1 MARTTSGSTRSPIP
15 AAWLSTSDSWR
26 RRASDGDT
34 LTEAS
39 APNPVVT
46 P

>member
-1 MARTTSGSTRSPIP
+1 MP
-15 AAWLSTSDSWR
+15 AAWLSTSDSCR
-26 RRASDGDT
+26 RRASAGETFTD
-34 LTEAS
+34 AS